1 MSAAYTFYVRLKG
14 KRPKTYR
21 LLQIDG
27 LNTLADLCDLI
38 LESFDFD
45 DEHLYCFEIDNG
57 MFIENYYHPAFAKEA
72 GELSADETIESLIDE
87 DSAILLHYDFGD
99 DWYFE
104 IAPIGIE
111 ETGQEVQPKILESH
125 GSLKQYR

>member
-1 MSAAYTFYVRLKG
+1 MSAAYTFYVRMKG
-14 KRPKTYR
+14 KKPKTYR
-21 LLQIDG
+21 LLQIG
-27 LNTLADLCDLI
+27 GFNTLADLCDLI

-57 MFIENYYHPAFAKEA
+57 MFIENYYHPVFAKEA

-87 DSAILLHYDFGD
+87 DTAILLHYDFGD

-104 IAPIGIE
+104 IAPVQIE
-111 ETGQEVQPKILESH
+111 ETDQEVQPKILESH
-125 GSLKQYR
+125 GSLEQYR